1 MTERTVN
8 AERVEDLIAVFGSF
22 DENIK
27 RIEDALGVRIV
38 NRDCELKVSGD
49 EESVDKA
56 VRTLEGLI
64 QLSARGETID
74 EQRVRYLLTLVQEG
88 NDDQVARI
96 AKDVVCISAK
106 GKPIKA
112 KTVGQQKYM
121 KAIQNNTITIGVG
134 PAGTGKTYLAVAAAV
149 AAFRERQVN
158 RIILTRPA
166 VEAGERLGFL
176 PGDLQ
181 NKVDPYLRPL
191 YDALFDMLGAETFQ
205 KYQERGS
212 IEVAPL
218 AYMRG
223 RTLDDSFIIL
233 DEAQNTTREQM
244 KMFLTRLGFGSKI
257 VITGDV
263 TQIDLPDD
271 KVSGLKDAVRVLD
284 GVKDIAI
291 CRLTS
296 ADVVRH
302 ALVQEIIN
310 AYEKHEKKPE
320 PRKFKPGQQ
329 KFQGTYRR
337 NSHG

>member
-1 MTERTVN
+1 MGKQIERVLSV
-8 AERVEDLIAVFGSF
+8 ERVEDLIAVFGSF
-22 DENIK
+22 DENTK
-27 RIEDALGVRIV
+27 RIEEALDVKII
-38 NRDCELKVSGD
+38 NRGTDLKVAGD
-49 EESVDKA
+49 EENVDKA
-56 VRTLEGLI
+56 IRTLEGLLA
-64 QLSARGETID
+64 LSAKGETID
-74 EQRVRYLLTLVQEG
+74 EQRVRYLITLVNEG
-88 NDDQVARI
+88 NDDSIAQM
-96 AKDVVCISAK
+96 AKDVVCITAK

-121 KAIQNNTITIGVG
+121 KAIGKNTITVGVG

-149 AAFRERQVN
+149 AAFRARTVN

-191 YDALFDMLGAETFQ
+191 YDALYDMLGAETFQ
-205 KYQERGS
+205 KYQERGA

-263 TQIDLPDD
+263 TQIDLPTD
-271 KVSGLKDAVRVLD
+271 KTSGLKDAIRVLE

-291 CRLTS
+291 CKLTS

-302 ALVQEIIN
+302 ALVQEIIS
-310 AYEKHEKKPE
+310 AYERAEKKPE
-320 PRKFKPGQQ
+320 PPKHLKPAAGRYQRKL
-329 KFQGTYRR
+329 
-337 NSHG
+337 

>member
-1 MTERTVN
+1 MSNTIERMVN

-27 RIEDALGVRIV
+27 RIEEALGVSIV
-38 NRDCELKVSGD
+38 NRGTELKVTG
-49 EESVDKA
+49 EPEAADKA
-56 VRTLEGLI
+56 ARTLEGL
-64 QLSARGETID
+64 LSLAAKGEAID
-74 EQRVRYLLTLVQEG
+74 EQRVRYLITLVQED
-88 NDDQVARI
+88 NDALVAKM
-96 AKDVVCISAK
+96 AKDVVCITAK

-112 KTVGQQKYM
+112 KTIGQQDYM
-121 KAIQNNTITIGVG
+121 KAIQNNTITLGVG

-149 AAFRERQVN
+149 AAFRERTVN

-191 YDALFDMLGAETFQ
+191 YDALYDMLGPETFQ

-271 KVSGLKDAVRVLD
+271 KVSGLKDAVRVLEN
-284 GVKDIAI
+284 VKDIAI

-302 ALVQEIIN
+302 ALVQQIIN
-310 AYEKHEKKPE
+310 AYEKAEKKKELQKPD
-320 PRKFKPGQQ
+320 PNFKGGYQRKK
-329 KFQGTYRR
+329 
-337 NSHG
+337 

>member
-1 MTERTVN
+1 MIEKIVN
-8 AERVEDLIAVFGSF
+8 VERVEDLIAVFGSF
-22 DENIK
+22 DENIR
-27 RIEDALGVRIV
+27 RIEDALGVNIV
-38 NRDCELKVSGD
+38 NRGNELKIVGD
-49 EESVDKA
+49 AEAVDKA
-56 VRTLEGLI
+56 ARTLEGLLTI
-64 QLSARGETID
+64 AARGEVID

-88 NDDQVARI
+88 NDDQVTRI

-112 KTVGQQKYM
+112 KTVGQQNYM
-121 KAIQNNTITIGVG
+121 KAIQKNTITIGVG

-191 YDALFDMLGAETFQ
+191 YDALFDMLGAETYQ
-205 KYQERGS
+205 KYLERGN

-233 DEAQNTTREQM
+233 DEAQNTSREQM

-257 VITGDV
+257 VITGDT
-263 TQIDLPDD
+263 TQIDLPDG
-271 KVSGLKDAVRVLD
+271 KLSGLKEAMRVLRNVE
-284 GVKDIAI
+284 GIGI
-291 CRLTS
+291 CELTN

-302 ALVQEIIN
+302 VMVQRIVE
-310 AYEKHEKKPE
+310 AYEKYETARDNPKNNGK
-320 PRKFKPGQQ
+320 G
-329 KFQGTYRR
+329 RR
-337 NSHG
+337 

>member
-1 MTERTVN
+1 MQKIIERTVN
-8 AERVEDLIAVFGSF
+8 AERVEDIIAVFGSF
-22 DENIK
+22 DENIR
-27 RIEDALGVRIV
+27 RIEEAFSVSIV
-38 NRDCELKVSGD
+38 NRGTDLKITGD
-49 EESVDKA
+49 AEAADKA
-56 VRTLEGLI
+56 ARTLEGL
-64 QLSARGETID
+64 LALAAKGETID
-74 EQRVRYLLTLVQEG
+74 EQRVRYLMTLVRED
-88 NDDQVARI
+88 NDAQVAQM
-96 AKDVVCISAK
+96 AKNVVCITAK

-112 KTVGQQKYM
+112 KTVGQQNYM
-121 KAIQNNTITIGVG
+121 KAIQKNTITLGVG

-149 AAFRERQVN
+149 AAFRERTVN

-191 YDALFDMLGAETFQ
+191 YDALYDMLGPETFQ

-233 DEAQNTTREQM
+233 DEAQNTTKEQM

-263 TQIDLPDD
+263 TQIDLPSD
-271 KVSGLKDAVRVLD
+271 KTSGLKDAIRVLE

-310 AYEKHEKKPE
+310 AYEKADRKQEVKRSGKQFSGSYQRKK
-320 PRKFKPGQQ
+320 
-329 KFQGTYRR
+329 
-337 NSHG
+337 